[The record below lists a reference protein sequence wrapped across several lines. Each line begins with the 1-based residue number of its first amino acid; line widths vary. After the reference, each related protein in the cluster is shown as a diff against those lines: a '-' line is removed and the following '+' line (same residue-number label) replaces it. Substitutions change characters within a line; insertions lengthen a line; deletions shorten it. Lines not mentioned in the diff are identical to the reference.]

1 MLEKRSYILALFACR
16 LGSDPTADPAFLFSL
31 LPRCTALATQQLDLD
46 AKTPEVF
53 DKYYFQASALVLA
66 IPLHGADKVEDIA
79 HEKQTMSSEKTKT
92 VTENG
97 ACHGFR

>member
-1 MLEKRSYILALFACR
+1 MLEKLSYILTLFACR

-53 DKYYFQASALVLA
+53 DKYYFQARTLILA
-66 IPLHGADKVEDIA
+66 IPLHGAEVESIA
-79 HEKQTMSSEKTKT
+79 HEDSTVSSEETTT
-92 VTENG
+92 VTKNG
-97 ACHGFR
+97 ACHEFR